1 MLAYKS
7 DTIWEKPTHETE
19 EHMCK
24 EPEEDPD
31 MRNTTVRDQQENS
44 DQEDVN
50 SPQTDH
56 IHNSNEKTQL
66 PFFSFFFY

>member
-1 MLAYKS
+1 MG
-7 DTIWEKPTHETE
+7 
-19 EHMCK
+19 K

-50 SPQTDH
+50 SPQTDY
-56 IHNSNEKTQL
+56 IHNSNGKTQL
-66 PFFSFFFY
+66 PRLTRVIRAREIAQ